1 MEMPRSLGLGASDS
15 LFGPENL
22 PQYLLG
28 RSQRKNR
35 QGNHSE
41 RLVAVHKE
49 SKFEF
54 RSRFSGWE

>member
-1 MEMPRSLGLGASDS
+1 MEMPRSLGLGSSDS
-15 LFGPENL
+15 LFSPENL

-28 RSQRKNR
+28 RSQRENR
-35 QGNHSE
+35 KSNHSE

-54 RSRFSGWE
+54 